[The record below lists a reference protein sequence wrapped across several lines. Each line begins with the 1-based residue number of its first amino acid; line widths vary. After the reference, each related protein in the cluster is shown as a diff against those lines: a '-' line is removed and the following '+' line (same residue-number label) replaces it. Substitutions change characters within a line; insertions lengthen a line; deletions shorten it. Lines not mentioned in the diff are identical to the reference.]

1 MRPSESD
8 APSTS
13 QPLWNVCCLAS
24 LPSGFTDHRFMSRLS
39 GPTQYTRPSPRRRA
53 RAPAIA
59 ARVADVGFL
68 SREHERAAIERAL
81 GGLRERDR
89 APRAARGLDGEELTR
104 GQPGA
109 RSDER

>member
-24 LPSGFTDHRFMSRLS
+24 LPSGFTDHRFMSRLRS
-39 GPTQYTRPSPRRRA
+39 PTKYTRPGAAAPGPELLE

-89 APRAARGLDGEELTR
+89 APREIGRA
-104 GQPGA
+104 
-109 RSDER
+109 